1 VSTAAVTLYID
12 ASLVTDGRSEALA
25 LASDLGFETVVVAE
39 VDDVPET
46 LGYAW
51 HLTGVQPRA
60 GSPRWGRTVLIGPR
74 QEPGRVAV
82 SGLRTARDLRLALL
96 ELASEHASD

>member
-1 VSTAAVTLYID
+1 MSTATATLYID
-12 ASLVTDGRSEALA
+12 ASLMADRGSEALA
-25 LASDLGFETVVVAE
+25 LASDLGFATVVVADI
-39 VDDVPET
+39 DDVPEA
-46 LGYAW
+46 LSGAW
-51 HLTGVQPRA
+51 HLASAQPKA

-74 QEPGRVAV
+74 REPGRVAV

>member
-1 VSTAAVTLYID
+1 MSKSAITLYID
-12 ASLVTDGRSEALA
+12 ASLLTDGGADALA
-25 LASDLGFETVVVAE
+25 MASDLGLETVIVASA
-39 VDDVPET
+39 DDVPAA
-46 LGYAW
+46 LANAW
-51 HLTGVQPRA
+51 HLTGIQPAA

-74 QEPGRVAV
+74 AEPGRVAV